1 MRVGVYVGSFN
12 PPHNGHESIVNFL
25 ISHNYVDKVLVI
37 PTGNYWD
44 KQNIVS
50 LEDRVNMLKYLESNN
65 VIVNSDLSKYEY
77 SYQILSVL
85 NENYNDEFYLIIGAD
100 NVKDFYKWKNVEEI
114 LKNHIIVIPRDG
126 INVYEYLENY
136 EEKDKFIVVDNF
148 ISKDISSTYIREC
161 IRENRFDS
169 LEKIMNKNVIMYIK
183 DNNLYKEND

>member
-65 VIVNSDLSKYEY
+65 Y
-77 SYQILSVL
+77 
-85 NENYNDEFYLIIGAD
+85 
-100 NVKDFYKWKNVEEI
+100 FYKK
-114 LKNHIIVIPRDG
+114 
-126 INVYEYLENY
+126 
-136 EEKDKFIVVDNF
+136 
-148 ISKDISSTYIREC
+148 
-161 IRENRFDS
+161 
-169 LEKIMNKNVIMYIK
+169 
-183 DNNLYKEND
+183 